1 MAQFRLSTLFVV
13 TAASGI
19 VFWALYA
26 PPQWLGLLAI
36 YLLYFLLAA
45 AAVSG
50 IVYHRGY
57 WQAFFI
63 GVAPWAVIGSLTIVT
78 GQLGGGLPFWSLGF
92 RDYSMYGGTYGT
104 DNDELIAYK
113 IAVLAPLLVAVA
125 SGGVAA
131 CVRWWAMVYRLRSDQ
146 DSATR

>member
-13 TAASGI
+13 TAVSGV

-36 YLLYFLLAA
+36 YLLYFFLAA

-63 GVAPWAVIGSLTIVT
+63 GVAPWAVTGSLTIVAQ
-78 GQLGGGLPFWSLGF
+78 QLGGSPVFWSLSF
-92 RDYSMYGGTYGT
+92 RDYSTYST
-104 DNDELIAYK
+104 DNDELILYK
-113 IAVLAPLLVAVA
+113 IAVFAPLLIAVA
-125 SGGVAA
+125 SGGVAV
-131 CVRWWAMVYRLRSDQ
+131 CVRWWAMVHRLRSDQ
-146 DSATR
+146 DNATR